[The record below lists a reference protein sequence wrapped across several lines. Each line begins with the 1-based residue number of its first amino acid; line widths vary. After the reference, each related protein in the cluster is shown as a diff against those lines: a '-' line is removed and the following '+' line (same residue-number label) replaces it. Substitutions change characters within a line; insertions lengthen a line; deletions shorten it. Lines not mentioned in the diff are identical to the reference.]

1 MASFQLWSLHG
12 DGRHVGPSEVVA
24 PEERLAWPQTIGIGM
39 QHVIAMFGATFLV
52 PVITGFPPTTT
63 IFFSGCGTLIFIAFT
78 RGRGQMLGLP
88 SYTGS
93 SFAFI
98 APVIAAKAHGGIAVA
113 LGGIFVAGAVLF
125 VIGLLVDRFGSKFID
140 AVMPPVVTGAVVA
153 LIGLNLAPAA
163 WHYWGGQHNAD
174 GTWAYHGQPVTAF
187 ITLSAI
193 ILAAVLLRGFFGRIA
208 ILLGVIVGYLVAWPQ
223 DQLKGLGDTVGKA
236 DWFGLPDFQSPTL
249 NWTAI
254 GLIVPVV
261 VVLIAEN
268 TGHIKAVGT
277 MTDRNLDRS
286 LGRGYMGDGAATM
299 LAGIGGGSGTT
310 TYAENIGVM
319 AATRVYSTAAYIVAG
334 LTAITLGF
342 IPKFGAII
350 VSIPIGVLGGA
361 TILLYGLIAVL
372 GGRIW
377 VENKVDFKNPV
388 NLFPA
393 AIGLIVGSADF
404 TWTSDHGHGD
414 ISFNGIA
421 LGCFATIVVYQVM
434 KAVQKYGPLKG
445 SLFAGESTVVTPA
458 GAVPGTTKFPST
470 EVTDVVVPDHVPAHF
485 KTDGPVRP

>member
-1 MASFQLWSLHG
+1 MASFKLWSLHG
-12 DGRHVGPSEVVA
+12 DGRHVAPNEVVA

-52 PVITGFPPTTT
+52 PVLTGFPPTTT
-63 IFFSGCGTLIFIAFT
+63 IFFSGVGTLFFILLT

-98 APVIAAKAHGGIAVA
+98 SPVIAAKGHGGIPAA
-113 LGGIFVAGAVLF
+113 LAGIFAAGAVLF
-125 VIGLLVDRFGSKFID
+125 LIGLAVDRWGAGFINWL
-140 AVMPPVVTGAVVA
+140 MPPAVTGAVVA
-153 LIGLNLAPAA
+153 LIGLNLAPVAKNNFAA
-163 WHYWGGQHNAD
+163 
-174 GTWAYHGQPVTAF
+174 QPWTAF
-187 ITLSAI
+187 ITCAAI
-193 ILAAVLLRGFFGRIA
+193 VLGVVLFRGFWGRIA
-208 ILLGVIVGYLVAWPQ
+208 VLLGVIIGYLVAWPQ
-223 DQLKGLGDTVGKA
+223 SQLSQLRPNFNHA
-236 DWFGLPDFQSPTL
+236 DWFGTPTWTTPHW

-277 MTDRNLDRS
+277 MTGRNLDRS
-286 LGRGYMGDGAATM
+286 LGRGYMGDGVATM
-299 LAGIGGGSGTT
+299 FAGIGGGSGTT

-334 LTAITLGF
+334 LTAILLGF

-350 VSIPIGVLGGA
+350 VSIPVGVLGGA
-361 TILLYGLIAVL
+361 TIILYGLIAVL

-404 TWTSDHGHGD
+404 TWTSSGGHGD
-414 ISFNGIA
+414 VSFNGIA
-421 LGCFATIVVYQVM
+421 LGAFATIIVYHLMRYVARFGLFKDGYPADM
-434 KAVQKYGPLKG
+434 VAPAPVDSGP
-445 SLFAGESTVVTPA
+445 ET
-458 GAVPGTTKFPST
+458 
-470 EVTDVVVPDHVPAHF
+470 VVVPDTPAELV
-485 KTDGPVRP
+485 DGSKPKKSLKL

>member
-1 MASFQLWSLHG
+1 
-12 DGRHVGPSEVVA
+12 
-24 PEERLAWPQTIGIGM
+24 
-39 QHVIAMFGATFLV
+39 MFGATFLV

-98 APVIAAKAHGGIAVA
+98 APVIAAQTHGGMAVA
-113 LGGIFVAGAVLF
+113 LGGIFAAGAVLF
-125 VIGLLVDRFGSKFID
+125 VVGFLVDRFGSKFID
-140 AVMPPVVTGAVVA
+140 MLMPPAVTGAIVA

-163 WHYWGGQHNAD
+163 WHYWGGQHNPD
-174 GTWAYHGQPVTAF
+174 GTWAYHGQPLTAF

-208 ILLGVIVGYLVAWPQ
+208 ILLGVVVGYLVAWPQ
-223 DQLKGLGDTVGKA
+223 DQLKTLGDNVGNAK
-236 DWFGLPDFQSPTL
+236 WVGLPDFTAPSF
-249 NWTAI
+249 NWTAVS
-254 GLIVPVV
+254 LIVPVV

-277 MTDRNLDRS
+277 MTNRNLDRS

-299 LAGIGGGSGTT
+299 LAGMGGGSGTT

-319 AATRVYSTAAYIVAG
+319 AATRVYSTAAYLVAG

-342 IPKFGAII
+342 VPKFGAII
-350 VSIPIGVLGGA
+350 NSIPIGVLGGA
-361 TILLYGLIAVL
+361 TLLLYGLIAVL

-393 AIGLIVGSADF
+393 AIGLIIGSADF
-404 TWTSDHGHGD
+404 TWTSDSGHGQY
-414 ISFNGIA
+414 SFNGIA
-421 LGCFATIVVYQVM
+421 IGCFATIIVYQLM
-434 KAVQKYGPLKG
+434 YALQKYGPLHG
-445 SLFAGESTVVTPA
+445 TLFAAPATITEA
-458 GAVPGTTKFPST
+458 GAMTVGKSADRTADT
-470 EVTDVVVPDHVPAHF
+470 VLVDGVVVPDTVPEHF
-485 KTDGPVRP
+485 GKHNPYQQGSKT